1 MTTYT
6 HPRRSRRRGQPQ
18 AQYQARPAPPYTN
31 TPGQQTPYP
40 PGSPGPAASSMPGQ
54 QTPYPPGWTANG
66 TTPHPGQTSYPYRH
80 PVAPKG
86 RNASVTYFLWRFSD
100 VQMIDALA
108 DYWMRSVR
116 SQTLALYFVAFLTMT
131 VITGIL
137 TYFFDIRPSL
147 AFAGYVGRN
156 AFDGALPFLAG
167 PNGATLTTIFIA
179 ILSVMPNLLEFFT
192 VGLALQG
199 NLAMDLSVKAALVF
213 DAITDAPGV
222 YEFGRT
228 VVAYFTTGLPASL
241 SPGIPIVEILF
252 TAPVLL
258 LATIVIETLF
268 LSFILTT
275 YRLGR
280 ASFQLRR
287 NPFPR
292 PSP

>member
-1 MTTYT
+1 MSTYT
-6 HPRRSRRRGQPQ
+6 HTKRRRGQPY
-18 AQYQARPAPPYTN
+18 AQPYQGVPQ
-31 TPGQQTPYP
+31 GQQTYPPPGGQPHAQPYQGAPRSQQAYPPPAQPYP
-40 PGSPGPAASSMPGQ
+40 QPHYPA
-54 QTPYPPGWTANG
+54 
-66 TTPHPGQTSYPYRH
+66 
-80 PVAPKG
+80 VPKG
-86 RNASVTYFLWRFSD
+86 KNASVTYFLWRFSD

-116 SQTLALYFVAFLTMT
+116 SQTLALYLIAFFVMT

-147 AFAGYVGRN
+147 AFAGFVGRN

-167 PNGATLTTIFIA
+167 PNGAALTTIFIA

-213 DAITDAPGV
+213 DAITDAPGA

-228 VVAYFTTGLPASL
+228 VVAYFTTGLPATF
-241 SPGIPIVEILF
+241 SPAIPIVEVLF

-280 ASFQLRR
+280 AAIQASR
-287 NPFPR
+287 NPFVH